1 MTRATGASS
10 PATPTTTER
19 GYGYPHQLER
29 KRWAQVVSRGEA
41 YCARC
46 GRWIFPDDPWDLAH
60 NPYDPE
66 TYLGPMHRA
75 HNRDT
80 RLEKR
85 LRKPRPYRAPV
96 EAQI

>member
-1 MTRATGASS
+1 M
-10 PATPTTTER
+10 TTTER

-29 KRWAQVVSRGEA
+29 KRWARVVARGEA

-46 GRWIFPDDPWDLAH
+46 EGWIHPTATWHLAH
-60 NPYDPE
+60 NPYDVRR
-66 TYLGPMHRA
+66 YLGPMHERC
-75 HNRDT
+75 NCDT

-96 EAQI
+96 EAQL